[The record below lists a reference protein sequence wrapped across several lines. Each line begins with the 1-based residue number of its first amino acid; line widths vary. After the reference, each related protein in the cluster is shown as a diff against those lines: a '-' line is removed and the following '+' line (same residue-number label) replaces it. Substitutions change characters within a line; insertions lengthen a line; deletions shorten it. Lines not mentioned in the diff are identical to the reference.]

1 MSKNKGK
8 IEVREAI
15 IFVDKNL
22 SINENESVSEK
33 DIIIHLKNE
42 LLTNLNNVDVFLAEL
57 PNDMNLAKILV
68 HQITK
73 DEKNS
78 TIFIMS
84 SKSEFKNTKK
94 GIVPLVFSDPMEYD
108 WKKDHLQ
115 DFINDLNEIFNQR
128 KER

>member
-8 IEVREAI
+8 IEVRRAI
-15 IFVDKNL
+15 IFVNKNL
-22 SINENESVSEK
+22 SINENENVSYEDK
-33 DIIIHLKNE
+33 IIHLKNE

-57 PNDMNLAKILV
+57 PNDMNLAKVLV

-78 TIFIMS
+78 TTIIMS

-94 GIVPLVFSDPMEYD
+94 GIVPLAFSDPMEYD